1 MANTFNNTDWSDDIF
16 DVVNVD
22 DDIDDDKNEV
32 ERMIMEDYYEDLNFD
47 SDQEQE
53 EEEEQPIITEEFNN
67 IKNNDQEQILSQKLS
82 QLSTEGQKRPLSTP
96 TSSQEEHSKKKI
108 CLPIEFDEQKPQKQ
122 QETNQITSY
131 VETMD
136 EMFHR
141 TMSNTNGISPDKLQL
156 FIDCKHKIGRVQLH
170 LKRWIRYS
178 EANVQQQIWSK
189 EIIKLFT
196 MKKIDENQ
204 YESYVEKYMNEM
216 NRTLEELQEQYNTYK
231 NNCPELTDII
241 ENKLDEFVQH
251 YRLIP
256 FTMKSDYEL
265 ALFEYEYQDQ
275 LLQREFLHMKPTDKQ
290 VSSLFLFV

>member
-96 TSSQEEHSKKKI
+96 ASSQEERSKKKI